1 MKSKKNVILIGMM
14 GAGKSTIG
22 RLISKK
28 YNLKFVDIDKLIEN
42 ETKMKIS
49 DLFEKKGEIFFRN
62 LEEKTTLKVLNFKD
76 TVVSL
81 GGGGFINEK
90 IRLEILK
97 NHFSFWLKW
106 NNKTLINRI
115 KLSKKRPLAFNLSD
129 NELNKLIKKRSKIYS
144 KAMFKIYC
152 QNLKK
157 HEIVKKINDIYEA
170 N

>member
-22 RLISKK
+22 HLISKK

-157 HEIVKKINDIYEA
+157 HEIVKKITDIYEA

>member
-157 HEIVKKINDIYEA
+157 HEIVKKISDIYEA

>member
-144 KAMFKIYC
+144 KAIFKIYC

-157 HEIVKKINDIYEA
+157 HEIVKKISDIYEA

>member
-157 HEIVKKINDIYEA
+157 HEIVKKITDIYET

>member
-157 HEIVKKINDIYEA
+157 HEIVKKITDIYEA